1 MSEMYLR
8 QPTAPALPGY
18 QKGLASMAYK
28 FFNNKYSGGNISG
41 CAVTRARLHE
51 VCHAKSLVAQD
62 KSVIKNKFTS
72 NKQFPE
78 ELHRPLFRQF

>member
-8 QPTAPALPGY
+8 QPEALALPGY

-51 VCHAKSLVAQD
+51 VCHAKTLVAQD
-62 KSVIKNKFTS
+62 KSVIENKFTS

-78 ELHRPLFRQF
+78 ELHKPLFRKF